1 MDRIFEREL
10 EELIN
15 RHSKENDSDTPD
27 FILAKYLDMC
37 LDNFNA
43 AIKQREEWYGRQKK
57 LSDLKCDELLDDKS
71 YIHKKII

>member
-1 MDRIFEREL
+1 
-10 EELIN
+10 
-15 RHSKENDSDTPD
+15 
-27 FILAKYLDMC
+27 LAKYLDMC